1 MMCYDALLLQADI
14 AKAEA
19 HAAELQQQLTAS
31 EASIS
36 SKSADLEQLQKQLEG
51 VQEELSK
58 TAAVVA
64 ERDSKV

>member
-1 MMCYDALLLQADI
+1 V
-14 AKAEA
+14 
-19 HAAELQQQLTAS
+19 ELQQQLTAS

-36 SKSADLEQLQKQLEG
+36 SKAAELEQLQKQLEG
-51 VQEELSK
+51 VQQDLSK